1 MDHGRRTS
9 ATFAV
14 SKIRLTILVNFS
26 ENGGCD
32 ENRKIVTASIASG
45 ESTIKLHML
54 TIGSG
59 KRNMAEAKPL
69 SSQFRRQIQMTIESL
84 SCAFAGIA
92 TFMLVPA
99 SRLFAE
105 RALVGMVVAA
115 GCFLALFQ
123 LKFPEFFRQAI
134 NGDDVSVHPD
144 QQEHAPPR
152 TFKVPRR
159 FGIRSIVFL
168 TMVFA
173 LLSSALQSIGLAT
186 DVSLLILGFVGLVA
200 FGQVF
205 LNHVPRRVSA
215 VIGIAAAF
223 TLSALGRGR
232 FGPLECLLGGAF
244 AGYAVGA
251 ALGALF
257 LFAGAVEH
265 WWCNTGSVVMAAQ
278 SVSE

>member
-1 MDHGRRTS
+1 MDRGRRTS
-9 ATFAV
+9 TTFAV

-26 ENGGCD
+26 ENTGCD
-32 ENRKIVTASIASG
+32 ENRKIVAATIASG
-45 ESTIKLHML
+45 ESTIKPRLL
-54 TIGSG
+54 SIGSG

-69 SSQFRRQIQMTIESL
+69 SSQFRRQIQMAIESL
-84 SCAFAGIA
+84 SCVFAGLA
-92 TFMLVPA
+92 TFMFIPA

-105 RALVGMVVAA
+105 RALVGMAVAA
-115 GCFLALFQ
+115 GCFMALFQ
-123 LKFPEFFRQAI
+123 LKFPEFFRQAME
-134 NGDDVSVHPD
+134 GDDVAAHRD
-144 QQEHAPPR
+144 QQPASPR

-205 LNHVPRRVSA
+205 LNHVPRRISA
-215 VIGIAAAF
+215 VVGIAAAF
-223 TLSALGRGR
+223 TLSALGMGR
-232 FGPLECLLGGAF
+232 FGPLECLFGGAF

-265 WWCNTGSVVMAAQ
+265 WWCYTEGVVMPAK